1 MRIAEHEGYLL
12 EVRAPLYGDMTWG
25 AWVSK
30 DGSVLGYAGGM
41 SRTEAID
48 AALRTWNTA
57 RKPIERAL
65 REKAIDTDPAA
76 NQMAY

>member
-12 EVRAPLYGDMTWG
+12 EVRAPMPGDFGWS

-57 RKPIERAL
+57 REPIERAL
-65 REKAIDTDPAA
+65 REKAVDTDPAA